1 MKLQLRMNP
10 KKKTVDLRECEET
23 EDRTAIQRTYD
34 FLRAFM
40 LGFKLDD
47 AIAMLRLDD
56 LFLDTFQIKDVKNIH
71 GDHLSR
77 CIARISGEKGKVKNA
92 I

>member
-1 MKLQLRMNP
+1 
-10 KKKTVDLRECEET
+10 
-23 EDRTAIQRTYD
+23 
-34 FLRAFM
+34 M
-40 LGFKLDD
+40 LGFNLDD

-56 LFLDTFQIKDVKNIH
+56 LFLQTFQIKDVKNLQ

-77 CIARISGEKGKVKNA
+77 CIARISGEKGKTKNA